1 MVKSFRFADS
11 NMSLILLVSPTILL
25 MFSLPLLQGAYAA
38 ESFKGLPFSVEI
50 PDTWAYTETPEPP
63 IEHVLG
69 VTSYTSVIL
78 VPVHFAELLIQE
90 KHDIAMGNG
99 SAAIVFA
106 KASDY
111 SVKNAPLD
119 LYVKY
124 RMNEDNSLN
133 VISHQDTIV
142 GKEKAVRIDGS
153 KNDTSGN
160 IKLLEYLLLHNNE
173 PYVIRYIAGVNE
185 FERYLPEFELMV
197 KSFTFRENNT
207 DTNS

>member
-11 NMSLILLVSPTILL
+11 NMSLTLLVSPTILL
-25 MFSLPLLQGAYAA
+25 MFSLPLLQGSYAA

-90 KHDIAMGNG
+90 KHDIVIGNG

-124 RMNEDNSLN
+124 RMNEDDSLN
-133 VISHQDTIV
+133 LISRQDTIV

>member
-11 NMSLILLVSPTILL
+11 NMSLTLLVSPTILL

-111 SVKNAPLD
+111 SVKNAPLE

-133 VISHQDTIV
+133 VISRQDTIV

>member
-1 MVKSFRFADS
+1 
-11 NMSLILLVSPTILL
+11 MSLTLLVSPTILL

-50 PDTWAYTETPEPP
+50 PNTWAYTETPEPP

-69 VTSYTSVIL
+69 VTSYTSVVL

-90 KHDIAMGNG
+90 NHDIAMGNG

-124 RMNEDNSLN
+124 RMNEDDSLN
-133 VISHQDTIV
+133 LISRQDTIV